1 MSLGF
6 EEPADNS
13 SRDDEYANVEPVAE
27 DAAVPGKELPFP
39 VLEERWLSYAPGKF
53 LRGAR
58 RDPSVLPKARPGTVL
73 VFRAGSRYVAFDSHK
88 HLTGKEEYV
97 VDATAVCLVDMRTRI
112 YMVLI
117 PIPSASPA
125 DDFTIRAT
133 FRARVSSP
141 ERAAKE
147 GAIDVTRFLEGYLAK
162 DPKLFKLGSSFR
174 VESIEEVRDQVT
186 SRIEAY
192 CELHPIDLP
201 GLSIALDSSSVLT
214 PSELREHERLMRD
227 ERRRQEFDRL
237 RAAGEDADIRRH
249 AGYVDEGSSSLTA
262 VGLSRGETSV
272 NDAINNAR
280 EDERR
285 QQERIA
291 EAFRILQQNGA
302 LDYVDIDPTEMAN
315 AYLESLTGQPVPRA
329 KSRQIREPDTRGAL
343 SSGLDSDLDDDDD
356 DEIDDVAGK

>member
-1 MSLGF
+1 
-6 EEPADNS
+6 
-13 SRDDEYANVEPVAE
+13 
-27 DAAVPGKELPFP
+27 
-39 VLEERWLSYAPGKF
+39 
-53 LRGAR
+53 
-58 RDPSVLPKARPGTVL
+58 
-73 VFRAGSRYVAFDSHK
+73 
-88 HLTGKEEYV
+88 
-97 VDATAVCLVDMRTRI
+97 
-112 YMVLI
+112 
-117 PIPSASPA
+117 
-125 DDFTIRAT
+125 
-133 FRARVSSP
+133 VSSP
-141 ERAAKE
+141 ERAAEE

-162 DPKLFKLGSSFR
+162 DPKSSKLGSSFR

-272 NDAINNAR
+272 NDAIDNAR
-280 EDERR
+280 EDEKR

-356 DEIDDVAGK
+356 EIDDVAGK